1 MDLVVEL
8 GALVVYFNKKSENR
22 NLSEQGQILRSYTFV

>member
-8 GALVVYFNKKSENR
+8 GALVVYFNKKKVKIETYPNKVR
-22 NLSEQGQILRSYTFV
+22 Y